1 MHKEKILVVDD
12 ERDLV
17 LNLKAALVSE
27 GYEVLTANDGE
38 RALGLAEDH
47 LPDIILLDIMM
58 PGMDGFE
65 VCKRLKA
72 NPKTENLNVIFL
84 SARDMAYSKVKGL
97 DSGADDYITK
107 PFDHDEL
114 LARLRV
120 FARIQEYKKKL
131 STMVDFSKSINV
143 LDIEEFRK
151 TLMKRISDIFHADLF
166 SIFLL
171 DDGGAKLT
179 MLVNNHPDFEDASG
193 LEINLV
199 DTPLMKRV
207 VIQKKCISVA
217 NFSRSEY
224 SALRRKKYK
233 DDYAMGIPLLIGHEV
248 IGVLNLSGNGKG
260 FFNKPDYTYLMLG
273 AEHLASAISNVM
285 KHKKIEEMAITDG
298 LTGLYNHR
306 YFYEM
311 LQSEFERATRY
322 GSGLSVIITDI
333 DYFKK
338 INDRYGH
345 MSGDMILR
353 EISKILK
360 KHTRKV
366 DLVARYGGEEFTL
379 LLPETG
385 KEKAAQVAERIR
397 KDVESRKFKGEKE
410 MISVTISLGVE
421 DLNNPEI
428 KTCNDVV
435 RFADNKL
442 YQAKE
447 GGRNRVVV

>member
-1 MHKEKILVVDD
+1 MPKEKILVVDD

-17 LNLKAALVSE
+17 LNLKATLVSE

-38 RALGLAEDH
+38 NALGLAEGH

-84 SARDMAYSKVKGL
+84 SARDMVYSKIKGL

-107 PFDHDEL
+107 PFNHDEL

-120 FARIQEYKKKL
+120 FARIREYKKKL

-143 LDIEEFRK
+143 LNIEEFKK
-151 TLMKRISDIFHADLF
+151 TLIERISDIYHADLF
-166 SIFLL
+166 SILL
-171 DDGGAKLT
+171 VDGEGAKLT
-179 MLVNNHPDFEDASG
+179 MLVNNHPDFEDTSG
-193 LEINLV
+193 FKINML
-199 DTPLMKRV
+199 DTPLMKRALT
-207 VIQKKCISVA
+207 QKKCITIDD
-217 NFSRSEY
+217 FSRSEY
-224 SALRRKKYK
+224 STHKRKKYN

-260 FFNKPDYTYLMLG
+260 FFDKPDYTYLMLG
-273 AEHLASAISNVM
+273 AEHLASAVSNVM

-311 LQSEFERATRY
+311 LQAEFERATRY

-338 INDRYGH
+338 INDTYGH
-345 MSGDMILR
+345 LSGDMILR
-353 EISKILK
+353 EIAKILK

-410 MISVTISLGVE
+410 MITVTISLGVE

-447 GGRNRVVV
+447 GGRNRVIV